1 MGPLGPAS
9 VSARS
14 RNRFYWVQWVQLDFL
29 LASATDA
36 AAINSGGEHDKA
48 VARRAV
54 IFCVDESLFE
64 EGAQGATD
72 AVGLELWR
80 AEQANATPLDE
91 GA

>member
-1 MGPLGPAS
+1 MSESPA
-9 VSARS
+9 
-14 RNRFYWVQWVQLDFL
+14 L
-29 LASATDA
+29 LKRDA